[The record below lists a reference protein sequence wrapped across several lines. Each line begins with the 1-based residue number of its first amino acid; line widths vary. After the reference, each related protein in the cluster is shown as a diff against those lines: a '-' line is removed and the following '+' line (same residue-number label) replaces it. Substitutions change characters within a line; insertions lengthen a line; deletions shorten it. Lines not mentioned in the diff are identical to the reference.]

1 MSFMSG
7 NFRQGAMALGLMVA
21 AAGVFTAPA
30 QAQNVIFGWG
40 PSVSYGYVP
49 PAPIY
54 SYSAPRYA
62 PAPVYRD
69 DFYEDVPRARRLN
82 PAEVRAML
90 NARGLRVT
98 RPPFRNGAVYVADIR
113 DRAGNERRVI
123 VDGYYGRVL
132 QSFPA
137 QALREPA
144 RPGPRVAG
152 RPAIPDVDTDM
163 RQPSRPTVIPGVGAS
178 RPSTPGLQ
186 KPRETDQQRKPAKSL
201 AAKPPAA
208 APSAIP
214 APSTATPSVGT
225 PTPPLTGTSPD
236 SPPAATVPSAAALPA
251 EPAPAVILAPASP
264 PAPTVIPTPEI
275 VTAPPAAEPQSP
287 AGAAPAPQAVREAEP
302 PAERPRR
309 KVRFIKPDSPTV
321 ANPNVPGGQ
330 IIPAPE
336 LPAPVALPRSAEAS
350 PASASPSSSGA
361 TPSVGSSVLE

>member
-7 NFRQGAMALGLMVA
+7 KFRQGALTLGLTITAV
-21 AAGVFTAPA
+21 GVYGEPA
-30 QAQNVIFGWG
+30 RAQNVIFGWG

-54 SYSAPRYA
+54 SYSVPRYA

-178 RPSTPGLQ
+178 RPATPGSQ
-186 KPRETDQQRKPAKSL
+186 KPRATDQQKKPAKSL
-201 AAKPPAA
+201 AAKPPVAAPVVPLPSTPAPDTGAA
-208 APSAIP
+208 APPLSGTSQGNPP
-214 APSTATPSVGT
+214 APIA
-225 PTPPLTGTSPD
+225 PP
-236 SPPAATVPSAAALPA
+236 AAALPA
-251 EPAPAVILAPASP
+251 DPVPAVSPAPASP
-264 PAPTVIPTPEI
+264 PALKVTPAPEI
-275 VTAPPAAEPQSP
+275 VTAPPSSAEPQTP
-287 AGAAPAPQAVREAEP
+287 AAVAPAPQAVREAEP

-336 LPAPVALPRSAEAS
+336 LPAPVALPRSAEAP
-350 PASASPSSSGA
+350 PASASPSGSGVA
-361 TPSVGSSVLE
+361 PSVGSSVLE